1 MAMKK
6 LPFGKSNGNGN
17 GKPGTPVVSTS
28 KDLVAASATD
38 WARIASQF
46 AAPGPGGG
54 GGGGVGMPAA
64 VGLELKPEQL
74 RSFSRLP
81 GSDDEPW
88 DVLLSM
94 LAIDEHTALE
104 KLAHRT
110 GLRLDM
116 EPRFNESAVKF
127 YELIPANL
135 ARERLVA
142 GLTSDGHVM
151 TCTTAQPMQPALFS
165 MLEERLAMPVRLV
178 LSPRAAVVNLINRGY
193 EQKQD
198 LVTEIVEEMPLDE
211 RAIESAAG
219 SIRNST
225 DLLQLARQTPV
236 IRLVNMILF
245 EALRRRASD
254 IHVHPMEQKLVIRF
268 RIDGML
274 TDAFAP
280 PLSLAP
286 AISSRLKVMTELD
299 IANRHSPQDGHS
311 SVRVGNRKIDIRLSV
326 IPTVYGERVVLR
338 LLDQSQT
345 QLSLDDVGMTRAMQS
360 EFLDLVRRSNG
371 IILVTGPTGSG
382 KTTSLYGALGKVDR
396 TSRNVMTIEDPVEY
410 HLEGISQT
418 QVNVKRGV
426 TFSAGLR
433 SLLRQDPDVILV
445 GEIRDKETAQL
456 AVQASLTGH
465 LVLSTLHTND
475 APSAIARLV
484 DIGVEPYLITS
495 TLLAVIA
502 QRLLRRNCQ
511 TCKGTGKGLGFQGKC
526 EKCLGSGYYGRIAV
540 YEIMKMNDELRRLT
554 GQGAD
559 AVTIAEKARE
569 LGMKTLF
576 DDARDKVASGL
587 TDETEV
593 QRVLY

>member
-1 MAMKK
+1 MAKRYDI
-6 LPFGKSNGNGN
+6 SRSDNGA
-17 GKPGTPVVSTS
+17 KPDAR
-28 KDLVAASATD
+28 KDLAQPQGDWLAVAN
-38 WARIASQF
+38 QF
-46 AAPGPGGG
+46 NAGG
-54 GGGGVGMPAA
+54 A
-64 VGLELKPEQL
+64 GLEVKPESL
-74 RSFSRLP
+74 RTFPQLP

-104 KLAHRT
+104 KLSKRT
-110 GLRLDM
+110 GLEFQV
-116 EPRFNESAVKF
+116 EPRFQESAARF
-127 YELIPANL
+127 YEVIPGSM

-142 GLTSDGHVM
+142 GLASDGHVM
-151 TCTTAQPMQPALFS
+151 TCATAQPMQPAVFNI
-165 MLEERLAMPVRLV
+165 LEQRLGMPVRLV
-178 LSPRAAVVNLINRGY
+178 LAPRGAVVNLINRGY

-198 LVTEIVEEMPLDE
+198 LVTEIVEEMPLDAA
-211 RAIESAAG
+211 AIESAAG

-254 IHVHPMEQKLVIRF
+254 IHVHPMENKLVIRF

-274 TDAFAP
+274 VDAFQP
-280 PLSLAP
+280 PLALAP

-299 IANRHSPQDGHS
+299 IANRHSPQDGHTT
-311 SVRVGNRKIDIRLSV
+311 VRVGQRKIDIRLSV

-345 QLSLDDVGMTRAMQS
+345 RLSLDEVGMTRAMQG
-360 EFLDLVRRSNG
+360 EFVELVNRNTG
-371 IILVTGPTGSG
+371 MILVTGPTGSG
-382 KTTSLYGALGKVDR
+382 KTTTLYGGLGKVDR

-433 SLLRQDPDVILV
+433 ALLRQDPDVILV
-445 GEIRDKETAQL
+445 GEIRDKETGQL

-465 LVLSTLHTND
+465 LVLATLHTND
-475 APSAIARLV
+475 APTAIARLI
-484 DIGVEPYLITS
+484 DIGIEPYLVTS
-495 TLLAVIA
+495 TLLAALA
-502 QRLLRRNCQ
+502 QRLLRRTCQ
-511 TCKGTGKGLGFQGKC
+511 TCKGAGTGAAGGIYSGRC
-526 EKCLGSGYYGRIAV
+526 EKCFGSGYYGRIAV
-540 YEIMKMNDELRRLT
+540 YEIMKMTDDLRKLT
-554 GQGAD
+554 AQNAD
-559 AVTIAEKARE
+559 SVSIAEAARRG
-569 LGMKTLF
+569 GMRTMT
-576 DDARDKVASGL
+576 DDARDKIALGL
-587 TDETEV
+587 TDEREI

>member
-1 MAMKK
+1 MAIKK
-6 LPFGKSNGNGN
+6 LPFGRPNPEPAPRAGANGARKGSAAE
-17 GKPGTPVVSTS
+17 GPV

-38 WARIASQF
+38 WGRIASQF
-46 AAPGPGGG
+46 ASPGPGG
-54 GGGGVGMPAA
+54 A

-74 RSFSRLP
+74 RSFPKLP

-88 DVLLSM
+88 DVMLSM
-94 LAIDEHTALE
+94 LALDEHSGLE
-104 KLAHRT
+104 KLAQRT
-110 GLRLDM
+110 GLRLEP
-116 EPRFNESAVKF
+116 EPRFNESAVRF
-127 YELIPANL
+127 YEMVPANL

-142 GLTSDGHVM
+142 GLSSDGHVM
-151 TCTTAQPMQPALFS
+151 TCATAQPMQPALFC
-165 MLEERLAMPVRLV
+165 MLEERLGMPVRLV
-178 LSPRAAVVNLINRGY
+178 LSPRGAVVNLINRGY

-274 TDAFAP
+274 IDAFSP

-311 SVRVGNRKIDIRLSV
+311 SVRIGNRKIDIRLSV

-345 QLSLDDVGMTRAMQS
+345 QLSLDDVGMSKHMQV

-382 KTTSLYGALGKVDR
+382 KTTTLYGALGKVDR

-418 QVNVKRGV
+418 QVNVKRNV

-495 TLLAVIA
+495 TLLAAMA
-502 QRLLRRNCQ
+502 QRLLRR
-511 TCKGTGKGLGFQGKC
+511 TCKACGGAGTGTGYQGKC
-526 EKCLGSGYYGRIAV
+526 DRCMGTGYFGRVAV
-540 YEIMKMNDELRRLT
+540 YEIMKMNDELRRMT

-559 AVTIAEKARE
+559 AVSIAEKARE
-569 LGMKTLF
+569 MGMKTML
-576 DDARDKVASGL
+576 DDAREKAALGL
-587 TDETEV
+587 TNESEI